1 MEKPSTP
8 AEVGKRIYARRKA
21 LGITQEELAD
31 FADTTPQAI
40 SNYER
45 GERELKAGM
54 LVKIAAVLH
63 ISVDFLLT
71 GVQQN
76 GFVLPQTIS
85 AEKKRQLYD
94 IFEKCA
100 ALLDTPP
107 QT

>member
-1 MEKPSTP
+1 MENPTTP
-8 AEVGKRIYARRKA
+8 VEVGKRIFVRRKA

-31 FADTTPQAI
+31 FAETTPQAI

-54 LVKIAAVLH
+54 LVKIAAALH

-76 GFVLPQTIS
+76 GFTLPETIPE
-85 AEKKRQLYD
+85 EKKRQLYD
-94 IFEKCA
+94 IFEKCT
-100 ALLDTPP
+100 ALLDGSANS
-107 QT
+107 